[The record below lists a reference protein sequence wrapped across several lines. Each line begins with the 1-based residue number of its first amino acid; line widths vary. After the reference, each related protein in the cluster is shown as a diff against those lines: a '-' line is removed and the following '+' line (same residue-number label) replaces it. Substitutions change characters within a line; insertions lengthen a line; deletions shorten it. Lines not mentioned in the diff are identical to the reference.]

1 LRARKKEVISVC
13 PIVGGKSLKGPSDKM
28 LVQLGHGSSASSVA
42 RLYSDFTGVF
52 VLDLQDKS
60 QQGAIRDLGMEVA
73 VLPTVMKT
81 RAQKRKLARAILK
94 LAVN

>member
-1 LRARKKEVISVC
+1 
-13 PIVGGKSLKGPSDKM
+13 
-28 LVQLGHGSSASSVA
+28 VA

-52 VLDLQDKS
+52 VLDRQDKS

-73 VLPTVMKT
+73 LLPTVMKT

-94 LAVN
+94 LAAK